1 MYLVIDR
8 YHESRP
14 VVVFQHQEK
23 LIPMG
28 DAFMFCVNA
37 LDTCLILS
45 WNASN
50 TNALDSMVKARER
63 ILTLFYSAYRTASN
77 ILSSS
82 MDKSPQLELERE
94 TCSGMSCRRP
104 SL

>member
-23 LIPMG
+23 LIAMR
-28 DAFMFCVNA
+28 DTFMLRVNA
-37 LDTCLILS
+37 LYTCFILS

-50 TNALDSMVKARER
+50 KNASGSMVKAKKR
-63 ILTLFYSAYRTASN
+63 ILTLFYSAYRTVSS

-82 MDKSPQLELERE
+82 MDKSSQLELERE
-94 TCSGMSCRRP
+94 TCSGMSRRRP
-104 SL
+104 PL